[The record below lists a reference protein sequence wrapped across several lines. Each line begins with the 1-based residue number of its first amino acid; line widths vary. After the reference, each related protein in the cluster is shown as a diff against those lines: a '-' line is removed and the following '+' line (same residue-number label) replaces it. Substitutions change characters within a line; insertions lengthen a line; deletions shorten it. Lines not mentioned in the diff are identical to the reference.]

1 MIRNKNQPEIQGKVL
16 RDEGEKYIIKVE
28 DDTYHI
34 EKINAEKVTELTEAD
49 SRFMSYLEPL
59 IGQEVYIP
67 SEGTTGIVV
76 GPSPNKNLPT
86 GIQVK
91 LKNNQLVTTGPGLF
105 KATKPG
111 IVQQTI
117 DKINALTGKIDP
129 VSSVAKR
136 YGTVAGPMDN
146 LHKQDWSSVKED
158 IRKLAGIK

>member
-1 MIRNKNQPEIQGKVL
+1 MKNYNVNYE
-16 RDEGEKYIIKVE
+16 
-28 DDTYHI
+28 
-34 EKINAEKVTELTEAD
+34 
-49 SRFMSYLEPL
+49 

-67 SEGTTGIVV
+67 GEGTTGVIV
-76 GPSPNKNLPT
+76 GPSPNTNLPT

-91 LKNNQLVTTGPGLF
+91 LKNDQLVTTGPGLF

-111 IVQQTI
+111 PLQQAI

-129 VSSVAKR
+129 VPSVAKR

-158 IRKLAGIK
+158 IKKLAGLK